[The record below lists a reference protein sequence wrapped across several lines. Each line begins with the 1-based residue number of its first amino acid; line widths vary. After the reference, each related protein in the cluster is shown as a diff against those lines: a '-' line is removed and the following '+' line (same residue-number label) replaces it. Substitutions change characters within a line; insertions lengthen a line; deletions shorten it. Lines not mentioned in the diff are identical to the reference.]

1 MAKSRTKKPMRYGA
15 PTCATFSGQCGAR
28 EQVDGEKRAP
38 WVGDGK
44 LTRLDARTGG
54 PRNLPPCGPGARG
67 FFQAARRGRADEGS
81 CT

>member
-15 PTCATFSGQCGAR
+15 PTCATFSGQCAAR

-38 WVGDGK
+38 WLVMVNSHA
-44 LTRLDARTGG
+44 LTRA
-54 PRNLPPCGPGARG
+54 PGAPATSPRADPVRAA
-67 FFQAARRGRADEGS
+67 FFKPARRGRADEGS